1 MGFIGNTFSSATDAF
16 LGKDKNAKQATNLET
31 FLTKFSSAE
40 ANYVD
45 LIDPLQTFDVTITF
59 FPNQAEDAANK
70 AANGETV
77 GWKDAFSSVGAFTKS
92 VTAGLSRAGT
102 SLVNSAKDGALN
114 ALNNMTGG
122 LLATFY
128 NEDNSLAT
136 LRETHRSNDRELKRS
151 FLEYVAQYN
160 LLVGSENWKKEFT
173 NDLFGSSNEQTDS
186 GQQQGNKLEL
196 ELGLYIQNIKIPNFK
211 LNTADKAESLFDSF
225 ELPTGMVIPDTHKLT
240 LDILNTKA
248 SLHERIFYPWMR
260 EVTLP
265 YWSYNTRPYT
275 IATIVIDFTKHNS
288 YKYVFTGCRPIK
300 IDSLQGKQSPD
311 GSAMR
316 QVELQFDFMFID
328 SDLPINDTVADKLLG
343 TAGTVAKG
351 ALALI

>member
-1 MGFIGNTFSSATDAF
+1 MGFIGDTFSSAKDAF
-16 LGKDKNAKQATNLET
+16 LGNDSNAKQVTNLET
-31 FLTKFSSAE
+31 FLTKFSSPE

-59 FPNQAEDAANK
+59 YPNQAEDAENK
-70 AANGETV
+70 AANGETA
-77 GWKDAFSSVGAFTKS
+77 GWKDAFSSVGAFTNSLKS
-92 VTAGLSRAGT
+92 GLSRAGT
-102 SLVNSAKDGALN
+102 SLVNSAKNGALN

-128 NEDNSLAT
+128 NEDNSLET
-136 LRETHRSNDRELKRS
+136 LRITHRQNDPELKRS

-160 LLVGSENWKKEFT
+160 LLVGSENWKKEFAGGI
-173 NDLFGSSNEQTDS
+173 LAPTDS

-211 LNTADKAESLFDSF
+211 LNTADKAESLVDSF
-225 ELPTGMVIPDTHKLT
+225 ELPTGMVAPDNHKLT

-275 IATIVIDFTKHNS
+275 IATIIVDFTKHNS

-311 GSAMR
+311 GNGIR

-328 SDLPINDTVADKLLG
+328 SALPINDTVEDKLLG
-343 TAGTVAKG
+343 TIGTVAKG
-351 ALALI
+351 ALALM